1 MVRHSPR
8 KTIDSLRDQIFALL
22 NKKKASFEIALK
34 ALSQCE
40 AHIRNRMMVEK
51 IAKECELKLSRF
63 VSNEDLELYYDL
75 KQGRHDVGYISKGWE
90 DPGFRIGDLIEM
102 EKSKMDS
109 FKANAYEILRFCA
122 TNGIVLTVE
131 ETKDTITL
139 QMEGVIYSEGFNKD
153 TFSKT
158 LKTLNECVEKAQE
171 LLARYKYVTNTPSRQ
186 QT

>member
-1 MVRHSPR
+1 MVRQSPR
-8 KTIDSLRDQIFALL
+8 KTIDSLRDHIFSLL
-22 NKKKASFEIALK
+22 NKKKASFEDALK

-40 AHIRNRMMVEK
+40 AHIRNRMIVESV
-51 IAKECELKLSRF
+51 AGECGLKLSRF
-63 VSNEDLELYYDL
+63 LANDQLELYYDL
-75 KQGRHDVGYISKGWE
+75 KRGRHDVGYISKGWE

-102 EKSKMDS
+102 EKRKEES
-109 FKANAYEILRFCA
+109 FKVNAYEILRFCA

-158 LKTLNECVEKAQE
+158 LETLNECEEKVQK
-171 LLARYKYVTNTPSRQ
+171 LIG
-186 QT
+186 